1 MNNNLSNCTV
11 RTRFAP
17 SPTGLLHSGNYR
29 TAIFSYLF
37 AKHNKG
43 SFILRIED
51 TDRIRSKKE
60 YMDAILDSLSWLGIS
75 WDKYTKQSD
84 NKQRHYDLLKKLI
97 EAGHAYISSE
107 TITAKDTRSEVV
119 RFRNPGGIVSF
130 TDIVRGKISVDVT
143 DLGNFV
149 IAKSIDE
156 PLFHFAVVVDDAD
169 AGITHIIR
177 GEDHISN
184 TPRQIL
190 IQRALNFPTPK
201 YAHLPLILAPDR
213 SKLSKR
219 KGAKALT
226 EYRDIGILPEAMF
239 NYITLLGWNPGNDK
253 EIFTQSELIELF
265 SLERVQKSGAQFDET
280 KLFSINQYWMRQL
293 NDKEYIS
300 RGKLITPNLNIDRLT
315 RAVPLLQERA
325 HTFSDAAKLIKGEFS
340 FLFNNDIITTNPKI
354 LTEKETN
361 KEEIS
366 GYGTRIYLTELLK
379 QIETFSEIQ
388 SPKTIR
394 DVLMEYADREGR
406 AAVLWPLRYAL
417 SGISRSPDPFTIIS
431 IIGKQEALKRIKSAL
446 VKVAINKKMKPL
458 K

>member
-1 MNNNLSNCTV
+1 MNNNLSDHTV

-17 SPTGLLHSGNYR
+17 SPTGLLHCGNYR

-60 YMDAILDSLSWLGIS
+60 YADTILDSLSWLGIS
-75 WDKYTKQSD
+75 LDEHTKQSD

-107 TITAKDTRSEVV
+107 TITSKNTRSEVV
-119 RFRNPGGIVSF
+119 RFRNPGGVVSF
-130 TDIVRGKISVDVT
+130 TDIIRGKISVDVT
-143 DLGNFV
+143 DLGDFV

-190 IQRALNFPTPK
+190 IQRALNFPTPQ

-239 NYITLLGWNPGNDK
+239 NYIALLGWNPGNDK
-253 EIFTQSELIELF
+253 EIFSQNELIESF

-293 NDKEYIS
+293 NSKEYIS
-300 RGKLITPNLNIDRLT
+300 RGKLITPNMDRLT

-325 HTFSDAAKLIKGEFS
+325 HTFSDATKLIVNEFS
-340 FLFNNDIITTNPKI
+340 FLFNDNTINNDSKI
-354 LTEKETN
+354 LTEKEN
-361 KEEIS
+361 S
-366 GYGTRIYLTELLK
+366 GKDGSTTRIYLTELLK
-379 QIETFSEIQ
+379 QIETFPEIQ
-388 SPKTIR
+388 SSKTIR
-394 DVLMEYADREGR
+394 DVLMPYADREGR
-406 AAVLWPLRYAL
+406 AAILWPLRYAL
-417 SGISRSPDPFTIIS
+417 SGMSRSPDPFTIIS
-431 IIGKQEALKRIKSAL
+431 IIGKREAIKRIKSSL
-446 VKVAINKKMKPL
+446 VIL

>member
-1 MNNNLSNCTV
+1 MNNNSSNNTV

-17 SPTGLLHSGNYR
+17 SPTGLLHCGNYR

-43 SFILRIED
+43 SFVLRIED

-60 YMDAILDSLSWLGIS
+60 YADAILDSLSWLGIS
-75 WDKYTKQSD
+75 WDEYTKQSD
-84 NKQRHYDLLKKLI
+84 NAQRHHDLLKKLI
-97 EAGHAYISSE
+97 ETDRAYISSE
-107 TITAKDTRSEVV
+107 TVTEKNARSEVI

-130 TDIVRGKISVDVT
+130 TDIIRGKISVDVT
-143 DLGNFV
+143 DLGDFV

-190 IQRALNFPTPK
+190 IQRALDFPTPQ

-226 EYRDIGILPEAMF
+226 EYRDVGILPEAMF
-239 NYITLLGWNPGNDK
+239 NYIALLGWNPGNDK
-253 EIFTQSELIELF
+253 EIFSQNELIGLF

-293 NDKEYIS
+293 SSKEYIS
-300 RGKLITPNLNIDRLT
+300 RGKLVTPNIDRLT

-325 HTFSDAAKLIKGEFS
+325 HTFLDAGKLITDEFS
-340 FLFNNDIITTNPKI
+340 FLFNDDAITIDSKI

-361 KEEIS
+361 DDENGS
-366 GYGTRIYLTELLK
+366 TTRTHLTELLK
-379 QIETFSEIQ
+379 QIETLSEIQ
-388 SPKTIR
+388 SPETIR
-394 DVLMEYADREGR
+394 DVLMPYADREGR
-406 AAVLWPLRYAL
+406 AVVLWPLRYAL
-417 SGISRSPDPFTIIS
+417 SGMSRSPDPFNIIS
-431 IIGKQEALKRIKSAL
+431 IIGKQEALRRIKSAL
-446 VKVAINKKMKPL
+446 VIL